1 MEKYVK
7 FASQSFTFPTVCVKI
22 REVLDDARSDM
33 HDVGQLI
40 AIDPSLTAKILRL
53 ANSSL
58 FRFPS
63 QIDSITKAVN
73 VIGGEALYNL
83 VIAETANSAF
93 SHFNSEH
100 INLANHWQVSVYN
113 GMLAKY
119 LARHTGLRGDE
130 RVFAMGILAH
140 FGELVVAKKDPG
152 RYLKYR
158 ADDSAVLPW
167 EKQQNHFGFTFA
179 ACSGEIMERWQLPM
193 PLYYPVKN
201 VHISN
206 KQAEDVDIG
215 LLAASMRVTIRQ
227 NLHADYG
234 EIELVT
240 PEIANKLVVQG
251 ETLGNA
257 IAFADQETFKVSA
270 LIL

>member
-53 ANSSL
+53 ANSAL

-93 SHFNSEH
+93 SHFSSEH

-130 RVFAMGILAH
+130 RFFAMGILAH
-140 FGELVVAKKDPG
+140 FGELVVAKKDPE

-158 ADDSAVLPW
+158 ADDSALLPW
-167 EKQQNHFGFTFA
+167 EKQQTHFGFTFA
-179 ACSGEIMERWQLPM
+179 ACSGEIMERWQLPR

-240 PEIANKLVVQG
+240 PEITNKLVVQG
-251 ETLGNA
+251 ETCLLYTSPSPR
-257 IAFADQETFKVSA
+257 D
-270 LIL
+270 